1 MKTFVKEQDANA
13 NIDDSYNAMVAD
25 RDEVSRIIREE
36 NNRLTNVVIV
46 LQVTFVVFV
55 VTLTVV
61 ILLLRRYTN
70 FTGKRCN
77 RKKHNSSKTIQQQSM
92 VISISIITFH
102 LLIYILVLD
111 GVALYNRQN
120 PPHPE
125 ISAIYRNEEPG
136 DPFSFFYNLP
146 LLIITFDAIVT
157 IVSFIMLFIALLCCS
172 FRYFKPEMDFS
183 KKWVLLLQLSTVGLI
198 LILLMHAPFISNAYL
213 NDAFHAS
220 SVFIYYSAAIMIG
233 FLLLKKVVVH
243 TCLSSVWQ
251 AKHAKWEEHMKD
263 TKITLCQSTL
273 KIKNNGIAQTV
284 QIAGGNLILTCDK
297 AFLVR
302 KQLMVFNRNHIK
314 VKKGELILKN
324 DNVNFKSADSTKE
337 LVLDIEEGNLQVK
350 HAQWSHGDEETG
362 SAIDVENG
370 TKIKLAI
377 KGGKLKVSY
386 KEANDECRLLL
397 QEGKLVGK
405 EPRCMCCTKC
415 LNSIPG
421 AATCFI
427 SVTVVMTLLFL
438 SLLGVLAFYFVLIPI
453 NMSISNAADRLIGI
467 YHSFFFIV
475 GALFA
480 YKTLFKSPEPSGIE
494 EALKERKKPLTDPE
508 GAQGAQWA
516 SLSDKEK
523 LNEFYGIVVDIVAQ
537 YYRTAKPGCNEEASE
552 IDTVNV

>member
-36 NNRLTNVVIV
+36 NNRLTNVVII

-61 ILLLRRYTN
+61 ILLLQRYTN
-70 FTGKRCN
+70 LTRKRCN
-77 RKKHNSSKTIQQQSM
+77 GNSSKTIQQQST

-102 LLIYILVLD
+102 FLIYILVLD

-220 SVFIYYSAAIMIG
+220 SVFIYYAAAIMIG
-233 FLLLKKVVVH
+233 FLLLKKVAIH

-251 AKHAKWEEHMKD
+251 AKHAKWEKHMKD
-263 TKITLCQSTL
+263 TIITLCQGTL
-273 KIKNNGIAQTV
+273 KVKKNGGSGIAQTV
-284 QIAGGNLILTCDK
+284 QIAGGNLILACDE
-297 AFLVR
+297 AILAR
-302 KQLMVFNRNHIK
+302 KQFIVFNGNYIK
-314 VKKGELILKN
+314 VKEGQLTLSNNK
-324 DNVNFKSADSTKE
+324 VNFKSTDSIEE
-337 LVLDIEEGNLQVK
+337 LYIEEGNLQVK
-350 HAQWSHGDEETG
+350 HAQWSHGDEEAG
-362 SAIDVENG
+362 SAIDVEYG
-370 TKIKLAI
+370 TKIKLA
-377 KGGKLKVSY
+377 KGGILKVSY
-386 KEANDECRLLL
+386 EEANGECRLVLK
-397 QEGKLVGK
+397 EGKLVGK
-405 EPRCMCCTKC
+405 EPKCMCCTKC

-427 SVTVVMTLLFL
+427 SATIVMILLFL

-453 NMSISNAADRLIGI
+453 NMSISNAADRLVGI
-467 YHSFFFIV
+467 YQSFFVIV

-480 YKTLFKSPEPSGIE
+480 YKTLFKSPEPSGIQ
-494 EALKERKKPLTDPE
+494 EALIDRKKPLTDPE

-537 YYRTAKPGCNEEASE
+537 YYRNAKPGCNEEASE